1 MARRRLQATR
11 QLNRLMTRHYVT
23 ASHFHP
29 GRPIAYVSSGAPVE
43 ILRAMGFLPVYPEN
57 YTALCGAR
65 KASLPLCQTAE
76 AQGYSPDLCSYARTH
91 LGAIADPSAAPM
103 GGLPRPD
110 LILCC
115 NNICGTILKW
125 FQVVARLYDVPLFV
139 LDTPYVR
146 GELREETVSYV
157 TAQLEDLIRALERD
171 FRRQYQE
178 RRLCKIVALS
188 NEATALWR
196 DIRYLCTARPSPLN
210 VPDLFVN
217 VAPMVVLRGT
227 AAAVRYY
234 RSLKAEVEERVAQ
247 GIGAVPKE
255 GYRLLWDNIAIWHK
269 LFRFYRHFVRYDGC
283 FVVDTYTGA
292 WSGLV
297 ELDDPVRGLA
307 RAYTPVLLNID
318 FTQRAEKMI
327 ELIEVFQV
335 DGFVMHA
342 NRSCKP
348 YSLGQYAIQRLVSER
363 TGVPGLIVEADMS
376 DPRAYSE
383 AQLKTRIQAFME
395 TLAMRNCV

>member
-1 MARRRLQATR
+1 MARPRLQATR

-29 GRPIAYVSSGAPVE
+29 GRPIAYISSGAPVE
-43 ILRAMGFLPVYPEN
+43 ILRAMGFFPLYPEN
-57 YTALCGAR
+57 YAALCGAR
-65 KASLPLCQTAE
+65 KASLPLCQAAE

-91 LGAIADPSAAPM
+91 LGAIADPSSAPM

-110 LILCC
+110 LIVCC

-125 FQVVARLYDVPLFV
+125 FQVVSRIYGVPLFV
-139 LDTPYVR
+139 LDTPYVK
-146 GELREETVSYV
+146 GELKQQTVTYV
-157 TAQLEDLIRALERD
+157 ASQLEELIQFLGQR
-171 FRRQYQE
+171 FRRRY
-178 RRLCKIVALS
+178 RAAKLRNVVALS

-196 DIRYLCTARPSPLN
+196 DIRYLCTTRPSPLN
-210 VPDLFVN
+210 APDLFVN
-217 VAPMVVLRGT
+217 MAPMVVLRGT
-227 AAAVRYY
+227 AAAVHYY
-234 RSLKAEVEERVAQ
+234 RVLKAEVEERVAH
-247 GIGAVPKE
+247 GIGAVPRE
-255 GYRLLWDNIAIWHK
+255 HYRLLWDNIAIWYR
-269 LFRFYRHFVRYDGC
+269 LFRFYRHFANHDAC

-297 ELDDPVRGLA
+297 EPDDPIRGLA
-307 RAYTPVLLNID
+307 RTYTPILLNTG
-318 FTQRAEKMI
+318 FTQRAENMI
-327 ELIEVFQV
+327 DLIESFQV

-348 YSLGQYAIQRLVSER
+348 YSLGQYAIQRMVSER
-363 TGVPGLIVEADMS
+363 TGVPGLIVEADMC

-395 TLAMRNCV
+395 TLAMRGST